1 MKHPTA
7 RRGLSLLLALLL
19 TLTMAPTALLA
30 DEDDAAPEEP
40 GEDAEVTLRLS
51 CESWSTISPY
61 GLLLEPNSD
70 ADQGARITA
79 QLEPITPETQ
89 DMRISWSS
97 ADPKIASVE
106 DEDNGRIAYIA
117 GKSPGKTTVTVKAG
131 ELEPVEIEIT
141 VSGIKLLTTEVSLL
155 ENETKTLQEGVD

>member
-106 DEDNGRIAYIA
+106 DEDNGRTPI
-117 GKSPGKTTVTVKAG
+117 SP
-131 ELEPVEIEIT
+131 
-141 VSGIKLLTTEVSLL
+141 
-155 ENETKTLQEGVD
+155 ENPPAKPPSPSRRGSWSPWRLRSPLAASSC